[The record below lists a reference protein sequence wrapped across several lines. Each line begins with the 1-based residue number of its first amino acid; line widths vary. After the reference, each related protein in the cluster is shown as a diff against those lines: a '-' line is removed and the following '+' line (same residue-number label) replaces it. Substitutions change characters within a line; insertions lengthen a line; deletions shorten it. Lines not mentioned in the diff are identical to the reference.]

1 MVYGPRIQ
9 SINFKG
15 GKNILA
21 SEHLQYIEG
30 GATLDYK
37 AFDTGYNELG
47 LLIARNTE
55 TGKFE
60 PFVEGDGGEDD
71 GTPEFDS
78 HAILNVDFN
87 NDAGQDL
94 IAGEVIVRGSV
105 YEDKL
110 PVKVPTAFKEANPM
124 IRYVKHI

>member
-1 MVYGPRIQ
+1 MTYGPIFRKTD
-9 SINFKG
+9 FVG

-30 GATLDYK
+30 GATLDHTK
-37 AFDTGYNELG
+37 FPTGYNEVG
-47 LLIARNTE
+47 ALIARNVE

-60 PFVEGDGGEDD
+60 PFQTGEEA
-71 GTPEFDS
+71 PEYDN
-78 HAILNVDFN
+78 HAILNEDFS
-87 NDAGQDL
+87 NDYGQDL

-110 PVKVPTAFKEANPM
+110 PQEVPAEFKEANPM
-124 IRYVKHI
+124 IRYVIHK

>member
-1 MVYGPRIQ
+1 MAYGPIFRKTGFQ
-9 SINFKG
+9 G

-30 GATLDYK
+30 GATLDHTK
-37 AFDTGYNELG
+37 FPTGYNEVG
-47 LLIARNTE
+47 QLIARNTA

-60 PFVEGDGGEDD
+60 PFVTGEDAPTYD
-71 GTPEFDS
+71 NY
-78 HAILNVDFN
+78 AVLNEDFN
-87 NDAGQDL
+87 NDYGQDL
-94 IAGEVIVRGSV
+94 IVGEVIVRGSV

-110 PVKVPTAFKEANPM
+110 PQSVPAEFKEANTM

>member
-1 MVYGPRIQ
+1 MTYGPIFRKTD
-9 SINFKG
+9 FVG

-30 GATLDYK
+30 GATLDHTK
-37 AFDTGYNELG
+37 FPTGYNEVG
-47 LLIARNTE
+47 ALIARNVE

-60 PFVEGDGGEDD
+60 PFQTGEEA
-71 GTPEFDS
+71 PEYDN
-78 HAILNVDFN
+78 HAILNEDFS
-87 NDAGQDL
+87 NDYGQDL

-110 PVKVPTAFKEANPM
+110 PQEVPAEFKEANPM
-124 IRYVKHI
+124 IRYVTHK

>member
-1 MVYGPRIQ
+1 MAYGPTFRKTD
-9 SINFKG
+9 FVG

-30 GATLDYK
+30 GATLDHT
-37 AFDTGYNELG
+37 AFPTGYNPVG
-47 LLIARNTE
+47 LLIARNTT

-60 PFVEGDGGEDD
+60 PFTITDGYDN
-71 GTPEFDS
+71 F
-78 HAILNVDFN
+78 AVLNEDFN
-87 NDAGQDL
+87 NDYEQDL
-94 IAGEVIVRGSV
+94 IVGEVIVRGSV

-110 PVKVPTAFKEANPM
+110 PQAVPAEFKDANPM

>member
-1 MVYGPRIQ
+1 MAYVPKFTRTPFI
-9 SINFKG
+9 G

-30 GATLDYK
+30 GATLDAT
-37 AFDTGYNELG
+37 AFATGYNEVG
-47 LLIARNTE
+47 QIIARNTT

-60 PFVEGDGGEDD
+60 PFSVVEG
-71 GTPEFDS
+71 FDNF
-78 HAILNVDFN
+78 AVLDEDFN
-87 NDAGQDL
+87 NDGDGDL
-94 IAGEVIVRGSV
+94 IAGQVIVRGSV

-110 PVKVPTAFKEANPM
+110 PQVVSAEFKAANPQ